1 MHRRRVLSLIGAV
14 GLSMSVSMSGCL
26 SSEPGDAESKEA
38 NASSPESVKNP
49 AQTASH
55 SPSSNSTADRTEQRR
70 FQLSVGQTAYLST
83 GTVSVTDPTVQG
95 SAFGTDEIRLFLMR
109 EPTQQFVVVEIKGT
123 LEVSPAAFALRR
135 DGQVPVPPSDP
146 RYIAPVI
153 RACSA
158 SCIGIPVE
166 TRPTDSAAI
175 VYQPSESAGVRAA
188 WSLDADT
195 VRRLSVQPTCQ
206 LRKAQVTES
215 DGNVALRLTVA
226 NVSPRDAG
234 FRAVVRPAY
243 VADVSEPIG
252 FPVPEGQTV
261 TQTVVPSEIQVY
273 DPEEAT
279 FTRPVTE
286 DTRFFTIGSE

>member
-1 MHRRRVLSLIGAV
+1 MHRRRMLSLMWTA
-14 GLSMSVSMSGCL
+14 GLSMSVSGCL
-26 SSEPGDAESKEA
+26 SSEQGSAESEKT
-38 NASSPESVKNP
+38 NASPMDSAESS
-49 AQTASH
+49 AQTTSR
-55 SPSSNSTADRTEQRR
+55 SSSSNPTGNETRQRR

-109 EPTQQFVVVEIKGT
+109 EPTQQFVVVEIEGT

-135 DGQVPVPPSDP
+135 DGQVVVPASDP

-153 RACSA
+153 RTCSA
-158 SCIGIPVE
+158 PCIGIPVE

-195 VRRLSVQPTCQ
+195 VKRLSVQPTCQ

-215 DGNVALRLTVA
+215 DGNVALRLTVT

-243 VADVSEPIG
+243 LADVSEPIG

-286 DTRFFTIGSE
+286 DTRFFTIGNE